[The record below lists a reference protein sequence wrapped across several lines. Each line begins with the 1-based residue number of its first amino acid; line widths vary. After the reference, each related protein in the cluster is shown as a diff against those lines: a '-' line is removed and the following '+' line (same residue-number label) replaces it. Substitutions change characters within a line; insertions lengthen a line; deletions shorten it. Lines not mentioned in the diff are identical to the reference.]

1 MGRIRYKV
9 EWFDDNYPTCY
20 DSKIV
25 YKDVTRAISIGYHEF
40 QKYTTVTHFK
50 VWLISADEIDDEINS
65 KNRTPLYVGYKD
77 PELNM
82 TQSDWHNSAYII
94 DVQPINEVCTIY
106 RIDTWDF
113 TFIVSAKSAAEALS
127 MIPST
132 KLGSEINIYNTYKRS
147 NEPWIYDLADIQA
160 EKALK

>member
-65 KNRTPLYVGYKD
+65 KNRKPLYVGYKD
-77 PELNM
+77 SELNM
-82 TQSDWHNSAYII
+82 TQSDWHNNAYII

>member
-50 VWLISADEIDDEINS
+50 VWLISADEIDDEING
-65 KNRTPLYVGYKD
+65 KNRTPLYIGYKD

-82 TQSDWHNSAYII
+82 TQSSWHNSAYII

-127 MIPST
+127 MIPSS
-132 KLGSEINIYNTYKRS
+132 KLGSEINIYNTHKRS

-160 EKALK
+160 GKALK

>member
-40 QKYTTVTHFK
+40 QRYTTVTHFK

-65 KNRTPLYVGYKD
+65 KNRKPLYVGYKD

-82 TQSDWHNSAYII
+82 TQCEWHNGEYII
-94 DVQPINEVCTIY
+94 DVQLASEVCKVY
-106 RIDTWDF
+106 RIDTWNQI
-113 TFIVSAKSAAEALS
+113 FIVSAKSAAEALS
-127 MIPST
+127 MVPNC

-147 NEPWIYDLADIQA
+147 NEPWIYDLSDIEA
-160 EKALK
+160 ENALK